1 MSNAFPWVL
10 SRMRDPL
17 GHVIGDGCDRELVR
31 GNEQPVHRNR
41 FDRLS
46 CQITGNVATNILYEE
61 LWYLG

>member
-1 MSNAFPWVL
+1 MSTAFPWVL

-17 GHVIGDGCDRELVR
+17 GHVIGDGCDRELER